1 MPVNKRE
8 SLIFTV
14 LMCAFMVYVMTLY
27 NIARV
32 NGVST
37 SLFSE
42 AWLGFPIAYA
52 VAFISDWFIW
62 GKHAKRIAFKIIG
75 HNPPVWKMVLGISG
89 SMVSGMVVIMSLF
102 GAIHAVGIS
111 SQTFIVWLLN
121 IPANFVVALPLQ
133 ILIAGPIVRF
143 VFRAVFPIGIITE

>member
-27 NIARV
+27 NIERV

-75 HNPPVWKMVLGISG
+75 RCCLNE
-89 SMVSGMVVIMSLF
+89 
-102 GAIHAVGIS
+102 
-111 SQTFIVWLLN
+111 TLLLMILPCIESN
-121 IPANFVVALPLQ
+121 IKL
-133 ILIAGPIVRF
+133 
-143 VFRAVFPIGIITE
+143 